1 MNMNEYINNRRKE
14 LNMSLDELV
23 EKSGIPKG
31 TVSKITAGINKN
43 PKLSTL
49 QSLCDALDC
58 TLDDLIYAENQDKKI
73 ALAET
78 KDEDTEKIIKNYHI
92 LNPRGRKKLVE
103 YSEDLVCSGN
113 YADTVIVSVAA
124 RTSDNRKSVKTQ
136 ITQEELSI
144 FDITPQSDG
153 KL

>member
-23 EKSGIPKG
+23 TKSGIPKG

-73 ALAET
+73 VLTENEDEQKQQLLHNYDKMNET
-78 KDEDTEKIIKNYHI
+78 AQNT
-92 LNPRGRKKLVE
+92 LVK
-103 YSEDLVCSGN
+103 YSEFMASQPENLKIK
-113 YADTVIVSVAA
+113 ADNNKMNA
-124 RTSDNRKSVKTQ
+124 
-136 ITQEELSI
+136 
-144 FDITPQSDG
+144 
-153 KL
+153 